1 MSVTIALPSAL
12 EPYARGSRLVVL
24 EERCPTVRH
33 ALNALKGRYPA
44 AADRV
49 LTEQGAIREHVNV
62 FVGEESIRFAQGLET
77 GVRDGD
83 TIEIIAA
90 VSGG

>member
-12 EPYARGSRLVVL
+12 EPYASGSRIVVL
-24 EERCPTVRH
+24 EEQCPTVRD
-33 ALNALKGRYPA
+33 ALIALKDRYPA
-44 AADRV
+44 AVDRV

-62 FVGEESIRFAQGLET
+62 FVGQESVRFAEGLET
-77 GVRDGD
+77 GVRDGE